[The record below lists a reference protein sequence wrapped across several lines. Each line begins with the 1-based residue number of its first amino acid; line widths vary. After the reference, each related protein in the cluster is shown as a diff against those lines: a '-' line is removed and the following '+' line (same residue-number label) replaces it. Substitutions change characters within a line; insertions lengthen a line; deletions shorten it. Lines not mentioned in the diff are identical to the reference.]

1 MGSLI
6 GGGSAGESHKTNDEV
21 GNAKFV
27 SITNVLKV
35 EANTNENTFS
45 TNLT

>member
-1 MGSLI
+1 MGRWI
-6 GGGSAGESHKTNDEV
+6 GGGSAGELHETIDEV
-21 GNAKFV
+21 GNAEFV